1 MPEGRIWSD
10 GVYTRQLLIV
20 VSVFGVA
27 ATLLAMLEGAW
38 LFALAIYGLSI
49 VGLCALLRQAARRMS
64 PADEIQPLR
73 DDTALR
79 LSSRHGHDTALRGHV
94 DHTVGW
100 DR

>member
-1 MPEGRIWSD
+1 
-10 GVYTRQLLIV
+10 VYTRQLLIV

-49 VGLCALLRQAARRMS
+49 VGLCALLRRAARRMS
-64 PADEIQPLR
+64 PAGEIGPLR
-73 DDTALR
+73 DDAALR
-79 LSSRHGHDTALRGHV
+79 SSSRRGHDTSLRERV
-94 DHTVGW
+94 DHTATW